1 MLTRN
6 THAARKRAAA
16 VFRLSLPVLFM
27 LVALLLVAGCGGG
40 KSPIAGREPLKK
52 VETVESNVDALRAW
66 VLAKAEVDALV
77 HIDIADDIQV
87 FPASMQESMK
97 NAGDHLRQGNV
108 EVLDKIASYI
118 ESRGIVN
125 IGYGAGLFKR
135 VIWVIPAKISVGQ
148 LPLENYKDFLMTRRG
163 FPDYELNDLVS
174 TDKHITGTLMGIPI
188 TITTLDDFEAG
199 DDEVILDIDLGYFL
213 GKKSLD
219 PLYQTGTRSMLQ
231 FVRDIRSKNVRTRI
245 ATIHL
250 ATASGE
256 NPMDIRF
263 FGGVI
268 AEGLREPEKLQ
279 PPVFEKWTMMMEAE
293 DSLITGHYDAAEALY
308 EKLVQSYTQDPG
320 LFFTLGVARGFK
332 GEGSKSS
339 EALVQAYR
347 LDGAYLRAF
356 FQLANILAVQDK
368 VEAGIAI
375 IETPALGKIMSD
387 VEMNFQRGT
396 FYLNAKRPYDAL
408 TYLKKVAQVRPDDFA
423 LQTVIYQ
430 AYRQLDDASQMTL
443 TLEKL
448 RKMDEARVRRDMPW
462 AYKELGRLY
471 EEATFYKNA
480 LESYERYLAVV
491 PDDEDKDELRG
502 KIEAWRAL
510 YNMTGSQK

>member
-1 MLTRN
+1 MFIRHTDSAER
-6 THAARKRAAA
+6 RAVVA
-16 VFRLSLPVLFM
+16 FRSSLPVLLMIVVLFT
-27 LVALLLVAGCGGG
+27 VAGCGGESPVAG
-40 KSPIAGREPLKK
+40 KEPVKN

-87 FPASMQESMK
+87 FPSSIQESMK
-97 NAGDHLRQGNV
+97 NAADHLERGNV
-108 EVLDKIASYI
+108 EVLDKIVSYI
-118 ESRGIVN
+118 EPRGVVN
-125 IGYGAGLFKR
+125 LGFDAGLFKR
-135 VIWVIPAKISVGQ
+135 MIWVIPAKVSVGQ
-148 LPLENYKDFLMTRRG
+148 IPLDKYKSFLMDQRG
-163 FPDYELNDLVS
+163 FPEYGLSDLAS
-174 TDKHITGTLMGIPI
+174 TEKHITCSLMGIPV
-188 TITTLDDFEAG
+188 TITTLDDFEG
-199 DDEVILDIDLGYFL
+199 DEGEVILDIDLAYFL

-219 PLYQTGTRSMLQ
+219 PLYRTGTRSTLQ
-231 FVRDIRSKNVRTRI
+231 FVRDIRGKNLRTRI

-268 AEGLREPEKLQ
+268 AEALREPDKLQ
-279 PPVFEKWTMMMEAE
+279 PPVFGKWTMMMEAE
-293 DSLITGHYDAAEALY
+293 DSLVAGHYDAAEALY
-308 EKLVQSYTQDPG
+308 EKLVQSYATDAG
-320 LFFTLGVARGFK
+320 LFFTLGVTRGFK
-332 GEGSKSS
+332 GDGTGSS

-368 VEAGIAI
+368 TEAGIAI
-375 IETPALGKIMSD
+375 IETPDLGKIMSD
-387 VEMNFQRGT
+387 VEMNFQRGA

-423 LQTVIYQ
+423 LQTVLYQ
-430 AYRQLDDASQMTL
+430 AYLQADDAPQMTL

-448 RKMDEARVRRDMPW
+448 RNMDEARVRRDMPW
-462 AYKELGRLY
+462 VFKELGRLY
-471 EEATFYKNA
+471 EEATLYKNA

-491 PDDEDKDELRG
+491 PDDEEKDELRG
-502 KIEAWRAL
+502 KVEAWRAL
-510 YNMTGSQK
+510 YNRPDSQE